1 MAKIIEIS
9 ALCKS
14 YQTQKRKQLLV
25 FDNFNL
31 AIESDC
37 HLICLTGPDGAGK
50 STLLKIFAGVLP
62 FDKGQVLL
70 NGTKP
75 DMANAKFSKDVGYM
89 SQTLGLYEELTVWD
103 NLTILSGLRGL
114 KLKES
119 SDYLT
124 KLLTSVNLINF
135 KDREAGA
142 LSGGMKQKL
151 ALCCIIAAR
160 PKILILDEP
169 TVGVD
174 PVSRNELW
182 NIILSYLK
190 EVQGYCIFST
200 AYLEEADFC
209 DLVLMLND
217 GKLLLQGSKES
228 LLNKL
233 PHQTY
238 SLEDTKDNYQQALKK
253 ALQLT
258 FRDDANSPI
267 LDICPRLGRID
278 ILTTKGCSLEELKLY
293 LQKHFNDTFELN
305 TRGPI
310 LEDVYIHNALTE
322 QLKIQSKST
331 AIKKSNSSDT
341 ACSTL
346 NNQRSEIVIARNI
359 KKCFGNFVA
368 VDDSSFKVHTGE
380 IFGLLGPNGAGKTTT
395 FRMICALSKPTSGQ
409 VTINGFDLAKA
420 KHDARATIGYVS
432 QKFSLYRKL
441 SVYQNLEYFGLSY
454 GLKPKALK
462 ERIKELLSE
471 FNLEDFKD
479 INSETLPFGI
489 QRQLSMACALIHKPK
504 ILFLDE
510 ATSGADPLARRN
522 FWYLINKLATTGTC
536 VVVTTHFMEEAEYC
550 DNFLI
555 QDQGKILVL
564 GSPNTICRKEGRR
577 ISIQEKFVSLILD
590 SRNQEAEH
598 A

>member
-50 STLLKIFAGVLP
+50 STLLKILAGVLP

-151 ALCCIIAAR
+151 ALCCTIAAR
-160 PKILILDEP
+160 QKILILDEP

-293 LQKHFNDTFELN
+293 LQKHFNETFKIN
-305 TRGPI
+305 PRGPI

-322 QLKIQSKST
+322 QLKMQSKST

-368 VDDSSFKVHTGE
+368 VDDSSFKVHIGE

-564 GSPNTICRKEGRR
+564 GSPNTICRKDNKR

>member
-50 STLLKIFAGVLP
+50 STLLKILAGVLP

-70 NGTKP
+70 NGKKP
-75 DMANAKFSKDVGYM
+75 DMANAEFSKDVGYM

-124 KLLTSVNLINF
+124 KLLTSVNLIDF
-135 KDREAGA
+135 KDRVAGA

-151 ALCCIIAAR
+151 ALCCTIAAR

-182 NIILSYLK
+182 QIILSYLK

-293 LQKHFNDTFELN
+293 LQKHFNDTFKLN

-368 VDDSSFKVHTGE
+368 VDDSSFKVHIGE

-471 FNLEDFKD
+471 FNLEDFKN

>member
-50 STLLKIFAGVLP
+50 STLLKILAGVLP

-75 DMANAKFSKDVGYM
+75 DMANAEFSKDVGYM

-151 ALCCIIAAR
+151 ALCCTIAAR

-293 LQKHFNDTFELN
+293 LQKHFNDTFKLN

-368 VDDSSFKVHTGE
+368 VDDSSFKVHIGE

-471 FNLEDFKD
+471 FNLEDFKN

-564 GSPNTICRKEGRR
+564 GSPNTICRKDNKR

>member
-50 STLLKIFAGVLP
+50 STLLKILAGVLP

-70 NGTKP
+70 NGKKP
-75 DMANAKFSKDVGYM
+75 DMANEKFSKDVGYM

-151 ALCCIIAAR
+151 ALCCTIAAR

-293 LQKHFNDTFELN
+293 LQKHFNDTFKLN

-368 VDDSSFKVHTGE
+368 VDDSSFKVHIGE

-471 FNLEDFKD
+471 FNLEDFKN

-564 GSPNTICRKEGRR
+564 GSPNTICRKDNKR

>member
-50 STLLKIFAGVLP
+50 STLLKILAGVLP
-62 FDKGQVLL
+62 FDKGEVLL

-151 ALCCIIAAR
+151 ALCCTIAAR

-293 LQKHFNDTFELN
+293 LQKHFNDTFKLN

-368 VDDSSFKVHTGE
+368 VDDSSFKVHIGE

-471 FNLEDFKD
+471 FNLEDFKN

-564 GSPNTICRKEGRR
+564 GSPNTICRKDNKR

>member
-50 STLLKIFAGVLP
+50 STLLKILAGVLP

-124 KLLTSVNLINF
+124 KLLTSVNLIDF
-135 KDREAGA
+135 KDRVAGA

-151 ALCCIIAAR
+151 ALCCTIAAR

-293 LQKHFNDTFELN
+293 LQKHFNDTFKLN

-368 VDDSSFKVHTGE
+368 VDDSSFKVHIGE

-471 FNLEDFKD
+471 FNLEDFKN

-564 GSPNTICRKEGRR
+564 GSPNTICRKDNKR

>member
-50 STLLKIFAGVLP
+50 STLLKILAGVLP

-151 ALCCIIAAR
+151 ALCCTIAAR

-293 LQKHFNDTFELN
+293 LQKHFNDTFKLN

-368 VDDSSFKVHTGE
+368 VADSSFKVHIGE

-471 FNLEDFKD
+471 FNLEDFKN

-564 GSPNTICRKEGRR
+564 GSPNTICRKDNKR

>member
-50 STLLKIFAGVLP
+50 STLLKILAGVLP

-124 KLLTSVNLINF
+124 KLLTSVNLFNF

-151 ALCCIIAAR
+151 ALCCTIAAR

-174 PVSRNELW
+174 HVSRNELW

-293 LQKHFNDTFELN
+293 LQKHFNDTFKLN

-368 VDDSSFKVHTGE
+368 VDDSSFKVHIGE

-471 FNLEDFKD
+471 FNLEDFKN

-564 GSPNTICRKEGRR
+564 GSPNTICRKDNKR

>member
-37 HLICLTGPDGAGK
+37 HLICLTGPDGTGK
-50 STLLKIFAGVLP
+50 STLLKILAGVLP

-151 ALCCIIAAR
+151 ALCCTIAAR

-293 LQKHFNDTFELN
+293 LQKHFNDTFKLN

-454 GLKPKALK
+454 GLKPKSLK

-564 GSPNTICRKEGRR
+564 GSPNTICRKDNKR

>member
-37 HLICLTGPDGAGK
+37 PLICLTGPDGAGK
-50 STLLKIFAGVLP
+50 STLLKILAGVLP

-70 NGTKP
+70 NGKKP

-114 KLKES
+114 KLKEEQ
-119 SDYLT
+119 DYLI
-124 KLLTSVNLINF
+124 KLLTKVNLIDF
-135 KDREAGA
+135 KDRLAGA

-151 ALCCIIAAR
+151 ALCCTIAAR

-182 NIILSYLK
+182 QIILSYLK

-293 LQKHFNDTFELN
+293 LQKHFNDTFKLN

-346 NNQRSEIVIARNI
+346 NNQRSEIVIAHNI

-368 VDDSSFKVHTGE
+368 VDDSSFKVHIGE

-471 FNLEDFKD
+471 FNLEDFKN

>member
-50 STLLKIFAGVLP
+50 STLLKILAGVLP

-124 KLLTSVNLINF
+124 KLLTSVNLFNF

-151 ALCCIIAAR
+151 ALCCTIAAR

-293 LQKHFNDTFELN
+293 LQKHFNDTFKLN

-368 VDDSSFKVHTGE
+368 VDDSSFKVHIGE

-564 GSPNTICRKEGRR
+564 GSPNTICRKDNKR

>member
-37 HLICLTGPDGAGK
+37 PLICLTGPDGAGK
-50 STLLKIFAGVLP
+50 STLLKILAGVLP

-70 NGTKP
+70 NGKKP

-124 KLLTSVNLINF
+124 KLLTSVNLIDF
-135 KDREAGA
+135 KDRVAGA

-151 ALCCIIAAR
+151 ALCCTIAAR

-182 NIILSYLK
+182 QIILSYLK

-293 LQKHFNDTFELN
+293 LQKHFNDTFKLN

-368 VDDSSFKVHTGE
+368 VDDSSFKVHIGE

-471 FNLEDFKD
+471 FNLEDFKN

-564 GSPNTICRKEGRR
+564 GSPNTICRKDNKR

>member
-50 STLLKIFAGVLP
+50 STLLKILAGVLP
-62 FDKGQVLL
+62 FDNGQVLL
-70 NGTKP
+70 NGKKP
-75 DMANAKFSKDVGYM
+75 DMANEKFSKDVGYM

-124 KLLTSVNLINF
+124 KLLTSVNLIDF
-135 KDREAGA
+135 KDRVAGA

-151 ALCCIIAAR
+151 ALCCTIAAR

-293 LQKHFNDTFELN
+293 LQKHFNDTFKLN

-471 FNLEDFKD
+471 FNLEDFKN

>member
-37 HLICLTGPDGAGK
+37 PLICLTGPDGAGK
-50 STLLKIFAGVLP
+50 STLLKILAGVLP

-124 KLLTSVNLINF
+124 KLLTSVNLIDF
-135 KDREAGA
+135 KDRVAGA

-151 ALCCIIAAR
+151 ALCCTIAAR

-293 LQKHFNDTFELN
+293 LQKHFNDTFKLN

-368 VDDSSFKVHTGE
+368 VDDSSFKVHIGE

-454 GLKPKALK
+454 GLKPKYLK

-471 FNLEDFKD
+471 FNLEDFKN

-564 GSPNTICRKEGRR
+564 GSPNTICRKDNKR

>member
-50 STLLKIFAGVLP
+50 STLLKILAGVLP

-151 ALCCIIAAR
+151 ALCCTIAAR

-293 LQKHFNDTFELN
+293 LQKHFNDTFKLN

-368 VDDSSFKVHTGE
+368 VDDSSFKVHIGE

-471 FNLEDFKD
+471 FNLEDFKN

-564 GSPNTICRKEGRR
+564 GSPNTICRKDNKR
-577 ISIQEKFVSLILD
+577 ISIQEKFVFLILD

>member
-1 MAKIIEIS
+1 MTKIIGIT

-14 YQTQKRKQLLV
+14 YQIQKGKKHLV
-25 FDNFNL
+25 FDAFNL

-50 STLLKIFAGVLP
+50 STLLKILAGVLP

-151 ALCCIIAAR
+151 ALCCTIAAR

-293 LQKHFNDTFELN
+293 LQKHFNDTFKLN

-368 VDDSSFKVHTGE
+368 VDDSSFKVHIGE

-471 FNLEDFKD
+471 FNLEDFKN

>member
-37 HLICLTGPDGAGK
+37 HLICLTGPDGTGK
-50 STLLKIFAGVLP
+50 STLLKILAGVLP

-70 NGTKP
+70 NGKKP
-75 DMANAKFSKDVGYM
+75 DMANEKFSKDVGYM

-151 ALCCIIAAR
+151 ALCCTIAAR

-238 SLEDTKDNYQQALKK
+238 SLEDTKGNYQQALKK

-293 LQKHFNDTFELN
+293 LQKHFNDTFKLN

-368 VDDSSFKVHTGE
+368 VDDSSFKVHIGE

-471 FNLEDFKD
+471 FNLEDFKN

-564 GSPNTICRKEGRR
+564 GSPNTICRKDNKR

>member
-50 STLLKIFAGVLP
+50 STLLKILAGVLP

-151 ALCCIIAAR
+151 ALCCTIAAR

-293 LQKHFNDTFELN
+293 LQKHFNDTFKLN

-322 QLKIQSKST
+322 QLKMQSKST

-368 VDDSSFKVHTGE
+368 VDDSSFKVHIGE

-471 FNLEDFKD
+471 FNLEDFKN

>member
-50 STLLKIFAGVLP
+50 STLLKILAGVLP

-70 NGTKP
+70 NGKKP
-75 DMANAKFSKDVGYM
+75 DMANEKFSKDVGYM

-151 ALCCIIAAR
+151 ALCCTIAAR

-293 LQKHFNDTFELN
+293 LQKHFNDTFKLN

-368 VDDSSFKVHTGE
+368 VDDSSFKVHIGE

-462 ERIKELLSE
+462 ERIKELLSK
-471 FNLEDFKD
+471 FNLEDFKN

-564 GSPNTICRKEGRR
+564 GSPNTICRKDNKR

>member
-50 STLLKIFAGVLP
+50 STLLKILAGVLP

-70 NGTKP
+70 NGKKP
-75 DMANAKFSKDVGYM
+75 DMANAEFSKDVGYM

-124 KLLTSVNLINF
+124 KLLTSVNLIDF
-135 KDREAGA
+135 KDRVAGA

-151 ALCCIIAAR
+151 ALCCTIAAR

-182 NIILSYLK
+182 QIILSYLK

-293 LQKHFNDTFELN
+293 LQKHFNDTFKLN

-368 VDDSSFKVHTGE
+368 VDDSSFKVHIGE

-471 FNLEDFKD
+471 FNLEDFKN

-564 GSPNTICRKEGRR
+564 GSPNTICRKDNKR

>member
-50 STLLKIFAGVLP
+50 STLLKILAGVLP

-151 ALCCIIAAR
+151 ALCCTIAAR

-293 LQKHFNDTFELN
+293 LQKHFNDTFKLN

-368 VDDSSFKVHTGE
+368 VDDSSFKVHIGE

-420 KHDARATIGYVS
+420 KHDASATIGYVS

-471 FNLEDFKD
+471 FNLEDFKN

-564 GSPNTICRKEGRR
+564 GSPNTICRKDNKR

>member
-50 STLLKIFAGVLP
+50 STLLKILAGVLP

-75 DMANAKFSKDVGYM
+75 DMANEKFSKDVGYM

-151 ALCCIIAAR
+151 ALCCTIAAR

-293 LQKHFNDTFELN
+293 LQKHFNDTFKLN

-368 VDDSSFKVHTGE
+368 VDDSSFKVHIGE

-471 FNLEDFKD
+471 FNLEDFKN

-564 GSPNTICRKEGRR
+564 GSPNTICRKDNKR

>member
-50 STLLKIFAGVLP
+50 STLLKILAGVLP

-70 NGTKP
+70 NGKKP
-75 DMANAKFSKDVGYM
+75 DMANEKFSKDVGYM

-103 NLTILSGLRGL
+103 NLTILSGLRVL

-124 KLLTSVNLINF
+124 KLLTSVNLFNF

-151 ALCCIIAAR
+151 ALCCTIAAR

-293 LQKHFNDTFELN
+293 LQKHFNDTFKLN

-368 VDDSSFKVHTGE
+368 VDDSSFKVHIGE

-471 FNLEDFKD
+471 FNLEDFKN

-564 GSPNTICRKEGRR
+564 GSPNTICRKDNKR

>member
-50 STLLKIFAGVLP
+50 STLLKILAGVLP

-151 ALCCIIAAR
+151 ALCCTIAAR

-278 ILTTKGCSLEELKLY
+278 ILTTKGCSLEELNLY
-293 LQKHFNDTFELN
+293 LQKHFNDTFKLN
-305 TRGPI
+305 TRGPL

-368 VDDSSFKVHTGE
+368 VDDSSFKVHIGE

-471 FNLEDFKD
+471 FNLEDFKN

>member
-50 STLLKIFAGVLP
+50 STLLKILAGVLP

-75 DMANAKFSKDVGYM
+75 DMANAMFSKDVGYM

-151 ALCCIIAAR
+151 ALCCTIAAR

-293 LQKHFNDTFELN
+293 LQKHFNDTFKLN

-368 VDDSSFKVHTGE
+368 VDDSSFKVHIGE

-471 FNLEDFKD
+471 FNLEDFKN

-564 GSPNTICRKEGRR
+564 GSPNTICRKDNKR

>member
-238 SLEDTKDNYQQALKK
+238 SLEDTKGNYQQALKK

-368 VDDSSFKVHTGE
+368 VDDSSFKVHIGE

-471 FNLEDFKD
+471 FNLEDFKN

>member
-50 STLLKIFAGVLP
+50 STLLKILAGVLP
-62 FDKGQVLL
+62 FDKGEVLL
-70 NGTKP
+70 NGKKP

-151 ALCCIIAAR
+151 ALCCTIAAR

-293 LQKHFNDTFELN
+293 LQKHFNDTFKLN

-368 VDDSSFKVHTGE
+368 VDDSSFKVHIGE

>member
-37 HLICLTGPDGAGK
+37 PLICLTGPDGAGK
-50 STLLKIFAGVLP
+50 STLLKILAGVLP

-70 NGTKP
+70 NGKKP
-75 DMANAKFSKDVGYM
+75 DMANAEFSKDVGYM

-124 KLLTSVNLINF
+124 KLLTSVNLIDF
-135 KDREAGA
+135 KDRVAGA

-151 ALCCIIAAR
+151 ALCCTIAAR

-182 NIILSYLK
+182 QIILSYLK

-293 LQKHFNDTFELN
+293 LQKHFNDTFKLN

-368 VDDSSFKVHTGE
+368 VDDSSFKVHIGE

-471 FNLEDFKD
+471 FNLEDFKN

-564 GSPNTICRKEGRR
+564 GSPNTICRKDNKR

>member
-37 HLICLTGPDGAGK
+37 HLICLTGPDSAGK
-50 STLLKIFAGVLP
+50 STLLKILAGVLP

-151 ALCCIIAAR
+151 ALCCTIAAR

-293 LQKHFNDTFELN
+293 LQKHFNDTFKLN

-368 VDDSSFKVHTGE
+368 VDDSSFKVHIGE

-471 FNLEDFKD
+471 FNLEDFKN

-564 GSPNTICRKEGRR
+564 GSPNTICRKDNKR

>member
-37 HLICLTGPDGAGK
+37 SLICLTGPDGAGK
-50 STLLKIFAGVLP
+50 STLLKILAGVLP

-70 NGTKP
+70 NGKKP

-151 ALCCIIAAR
+151 ALCCTIAAR

-182 NIILSYLK
+182 QIILSYLK

-293 LQKHFNDTFELN
+293 LQKHFNDTFKLN

-331 AIKKSNSSDT
+331 AIKKSNSSNT

-368 VDDSSFKVHTGE
+368 VDDSSFKVHIGE

-564 GSPNTICRKEGRR
+564 GSPNTICRKDNKR

>member
-50 STLLKIFAGVLP
+50 STLLKILAGVLP

-151 ALCCIIAAR
+151 ALCCTIAAR

-238 SLEDTKDNYQQALKK
+238 SLEDTKGNYQQALKK

-293 LQKHFNDTFELN
+293 LQKHFNDTFKLN

-368 VDDSSFKVHTGE
+368 VDDSSFKVHIGE

-471 FNLEDFKD
+471 FNLEDFKN

-564 GSPNTICRKEGRR
+564 GSPNTICRKDNKR

>member
-50 STLLKIFAGVLP
+50 STLLKILAGVLP

-70 NGTKP
+70 NGKKP
-75 DMANAKFSKDVGYM
+75 DMANAEFSKDVGYM

-151 ALCCIIAAR
+151 ALCCTIAAR

-238 SLEDTKDNYQQALKK
+238 SLEDTKGNYQQALKK

-293 LQKHFNDTFELN
+293 LQKHFNDTFKLN

-368 VDDSSFKVHTGE
+368 VDDSSFKVHIGE

-471 FNLEDFKD
+471 FNLEDFKN

-564 GSPNTICRKEGRR
+564 GSPNTICRKDNKR

>member
-37 HLICLTGPDGAGK
+37 PLICLTGPDGAGK
-50 STLLKIFAGVLP
+50 STLLKILAGVLP

-75 DMANAKFSKDVGYM
+75 DMANAEFSKDVGYM

-151 ALCCIIAAR
+151 ALCCTIAAR

-293 LQKHFNDTFELN
+293 LQKHFNDTFKLN

-368 VDDSSFKVHTGE
+368 VDDSSFKVHIGE

-471 FNLEDFKD
+471 FNLEDFKN

-510 ATSGADPLARRN
+510 ATSGSDPLARRN

>member
-37 HLICLTGPDGAGK
+37 PLICLTGPDGAGK
-50 STLLKIFAGVLP
+50 STLLKILAGVLP

-70 NGTKP
+70 NGKKP
-75 DMANAKFSKDVGYM
+75 DMANAEFSKDVGYM

-151 ALCCIIAAR
+151 ALCCTIAAR

-182 NIILSYLK
+182 QIILSYLK

-293 LQKHFNDTFELN
+293 LQKHFNDTFKLN

-368 VDDSSFKVHTGE
+368 VDDSSFKVHIGE

-471 FNLEDFKD
+471 FNLEDFKN

-564 GSPNTICRKEGRR
+564 GSPNTICRKDNKR

>member
-50 STLLKIFAGVLP
+50 STVLKILAGVLP

-124 KLLTSVNLINF
+124 KLLTSVNLIDF
-135 KDREAGA
+135 KDRVAGA

-151 ALCCIIAAR
+151 ALCCTIAAR

-293 LQKHFNDTFELN
+293 LQKHFNDTFKLN

-368 VDDSSFKVHTGE
+368 VDDSSFKVHIGE

-471 FNLEDFKD
+471 FNLEDFKN

-564 GSPNTICRKEGRR
+564 GSPNTICRKDNKR

>member
-50 STLLKIFAGVLP
+50 STLLKILAGVLP
-62 FDKGQVLL
+62 FDKGEVLL
-70 NGTKP
+70 NGKKP
-75 DMANAKFSKDVGYM
+75 DMANAEFSKDVGYM

-151 ALCCIIAAR
+151 ALCCTIAAR

-293 LQKHFNDTFELN
+293 LQKHFNDTFKLN

-368 VDDSSFKVHTGE
+368 VDDSSFKVHIGE

-471 FNLEDFKD
+471 FNLEDFKN

-564 GSPNTICRKEGRR
+564 GSPNTICRKDNKR

>member
-50 STLLKIFAGVLP
+50 STLLKILAGVLP

-151 ALCCIIAAR
+151 ALCCTIAAR

-293 LQKHFNDTFELN
+293 LQKHFNDTFKLN

-471 FNLEDFKD
+471 FNLEDFKN

-564 GSPNTICRKEGRR
+564 GSPNTICRKDNKR

>member
-50 STLLKIFAGVLP
+50 STLLKILAGVLP
-62 FDKGQVLL
+62 FDKGEVLL
-70 NGTKP
+70 NGKKP
-75 DMANAKFSKDVGYM
+75 DMANEKFSKDVGYM

-151 ALCCIIAAR
+151 ALCCTIAAR

-293 LQKHFNDTFELN
+293 LQKHFNDTFKLN

-368 VDDSSFKVHTGE
+368 VDDSSFKVHIGE

-471 FNLEDFKD
+471 FNLEDFKN

-564 GSPNTICRKEGRR
+564 GSPNTICRKDNKR